1 MGHEDDSHIILSAPP
16 GTSGMAPESCQEA
29 EEAKK
34 EAPLSLVGQ
43 ALVNGPREPPAGTL
57 QDPVAPKCPQDTKPS
72 SSRVVFSTNLQL
84 TPESLDPRALR
95 LLWGQRELEIQA
107 LRWAIQNRPDARH
120 CHVLQEVAGIPPERG
135 ARNQERFLQNKV
147 QKLTLELKKQKEQAQ
162 LEKSQLEE
170 RLLQTATTIQQLE
183 AELQAFQKS
192 CLLQLA
198 RSSWV
203 GRILRSSTG
212 SVEVVTAETLLELSD
227 LPESDQG
234 LSAGEGFRLE
244 DVDWNSIAQR
254 YPNLFT
260 NIECSSDQ
268 KHPRPL
274 SPPEASLSGEWGSEL
289 RRRHM
294 EQRLKS
300 VEWSTLP
307 LVGTSSSGGTDSGS
321 SSGQLAARC
330 RVRKVTGRPPRSPG
344 RKSSEPTEA
353 HSRIFS
359 REMQTQTE
367 GGVGLPH
374 DLPPQG
380 HNLGPKPYTASPNS
394 LTFTAAWGKAAG
406 ASLVSLLGP
415 GGVSGDACCCGGTL
429 TGVPPPAP
437 GSWSYP
443 PASLSLQGPAI
454 PPALDWTPGAVLL
467 PSPPSACCR
476 SVWPRMTCPQWML
489 HLEVPLPTGLL
500 SPDLRKAHQDQP
512 GKTVLTGE
520 PCAGAEH
527 GPPRRRWS
535 PTGSCLKI
543 IAVSRRDRFV
553 RVLNQS
559 LEETVDLSGLTLQQL
574 VQDFPVCMY
583 RFPPGTL
590 LAPRHHVTVWG
601 EGPRSTK
608 KQLPSSLGFHFN
620 RGCMTLLLNPKGEVL
635 SEYQAPHGVSR
646 GSRIFVDNADLSIDR
661 FPLPE
666 AAPAAATLEQMPGTQ
681 HSRAGRAREPRARR
695 RRPRPL
701 PSRTA
706 HPSGRGLRV
715 SRRPRPTGT
724 RGPFPRQSASKL
736 FRPPEATGTRAPE
749 RLPAIPETGLCLED
763 RQARKEPRVLVSA
776 RVRGLCPEPR
786 PPRAPPRPPPPRTP
800 NPHALLCP
808 APSAPRPYT
817 PFLPP
822 PLALAPPLAHS

>member
-1 MGHEDDSHIILSAPP
+1 MSAGRGEAGRRRSVSGLPPHFCSGQRCWYPWQHYRAFLSLGLFGLQASALP
-16 GTSGMAPESCQEA
+16 GTSGMDPQSCQEA

-84 TPESLDPRALR
+84 APESLDPRALR

-170 RLLQTATTIQQLE
+170 SVLQTTTNIQQLE

-234 LSAGEGFRLE
+234 PSAREGFRLE

-344 RKSSEPTEA
+344 CKSSEPTEA
-353 HSRIFS
+353 HSRSFS
-359 REMQTQTE
+359 RDMQTQTE
-367 GGVGLPH
+367 
-374 DLPPQG
+374 
-380 HNLGPKPYTASPNS
+380 
-394 LTFTAAWGKAAG
+394 
-406 ASLVSLLGP
+406 
-415 GGVSGDACCCGGTL
+415 
-429 TGVPPPAP
+429 
-437 GSWSYP
+437 
-443 PASLSLQGPAI
+443 
-454 PPALDWTPGAVLL
+454 
-467 PSPPSACCR
+467 
-476 SVWPRMTCPQWML
+476 
-489 HLEVPLPTGLL
+489 GLL

-520 PCAGAEH
+520 PCAGPEH
-527 GPPRRRWS
+527 GPPRHRWS

-543 IAVSRRDRFV
+543 MAVSRRDRFV

-559 LEETVDLSGLTLQQL
+559 LEETVDLSGLMLQQL
-574 VQDFPVCMY
+574 VQNFPVCMY
-583 RFPPGTL
+583 RFPAGTL
-590 LAPRHHVTVWG
+590 LAPWHHLTVWG

-620 RGCMTLLLNPKGEVL
+620 RGCVTLLLNPKGEVL
-635 SEYQAPHGVSR
+635 SKYQAPHGVSR

-666 AAPAAATLEQMPGTQ
+666 AGRAAATLEQMPGTQ
-681 HSRAGRAREPRARR
+681 HSHAGRAREPRARR
-695 RRPRPL
+695 RRPQPPPCPPGPFRPGPPFPRGAGSACHDAL
-701 PSRTA
+701 APPGRGAPSR
-706 HPSGRGLRV
+706 GRAPA
-715 SRRPRPTGT
+715 SSSARPRPPGPARRSACPPSPVRT
-724 RGPFPRQSASKL
+724 RTWRAGGGREGEGEAG
-736 FRPPEATGTRAPE
+736 RPHWSLALAEA
-749 RLPAIPETGLCLED
+749 GLCLED
-763 RQARKEPRVLVSA
+763 RQARTEPRVLRPQVCRKTVDRS
-776 RVRGLCPEPR
+776 CPMV
-786 PPRAPPRPPPPRTP
+786 
-800 NPHALLCP
+800 ALSVQST
-808 APSAPRPYT
+808 AESRFGFR
-817 PFLPP
+817 FLPCP
-822 PLALAPPLAHS
+822 PVAAGPNVRV